1 MKYEKLNVWKTSFDL
16 CKRTYISVQHIQDY
30 SFRDQI
36 RRSSI
41 SIPSNIAEGVE
52 RNSPKET
59 AYFFNVAKG
68 SVGELK
74 TQLML
79 ARELDY
85 LPKSFS
91 DELCASCEDIGRILG
106 ALIAKHRAQ
115 L

>member
-1 MKYEKLNVWKTSFDL
+1 MRRCAV
-16 CKRTYISVQHIQDY
+16 SVA
-30 SFRDQI
+30 
-36 RRSSI
+36 
-41 SIPSNIAEGVE
+41 SNIAEGAE

-85 LPKSFS
+85 LPKSFC